1 MRSHRSM
8 QTHVL
13 IIVILWGNILLPC
26 IIFDTLVKA
35 SHGLTSVQNL
45 STGDILVGYSNN
57 KTTNVS
63 ITHITTTTTNTLIT
77 ITTNKGN
84 IYALPDQRFYDPVLQ
99 KWIQA
104 KNITTN
110 TVFLDSKFN
119 HITCINAQT
128 TSISPK
134 TVYHISTTNPHN
146 FFATEQEL
154 LTHNAFPLVA
164 LGVSWLFGLGSVEFA
179 GLSLATLLG
188 STAIGVKLFKKQG
201 KQNQS
206 FTIRPQG
213 SGSYGGFNPDP
224 KDDDNNSNTERIC
237 NTITKT
243 EFFKS
248 ISKEYEYWRD
258 NIYKRKHKAKGLDKK
273 TEYLKWDHL
282 HNDVEAYD
290 KWGKHLGSYNP
301 KTLQLYKQA
310 NPLNTI
316 PVK

>member
-1 MRSHRSM
+1 MRSHRSI
-8 QTHVL
+8 QAHAL
-13 IIVILWGNILLPC
+13 IIIMLWGNILLPS
-26 IIFDTLVKA
+26 IIADALIKTP
-35 SHGLTSVQNL
+35 HGLMPVQNL
-45 STGDILVGYSNN
+45 TIGDHLVGYSNN
-57 KTTNVS
+57 TITNVS
-63 ITHITTTTTNTLIT
+63 ITHITTIIANTLIA
-77 ITTNKGN
+77 ITTNKGT
-84 IYALPDQRFYDPVLQ
+84 IYALPDQRFYNPVLQ

-104 KNITTN
+104 KNITTD

-119 HITCINAQT
+119 HIICINAQT
-128 TSISPK
+128 NSIAPK
-134 TVYHISTTNPHN
+134 TVYHISTTDPHT

-154 LTHNAFPLVA
+154 LTHNAFPLIA

-188 STAIGVKLFKKQG
+188 GTAIGVKLFKKQN
-201 KQNQS
+201 KQTPS
-206 FTIRPQG
+206 FTITPQG
-213 SGSYGGFNPDP
+213 GGSYGGFNPDP
-224 KDDDNNSNTERIC
+224 NDDDKDSTTERIC

-290 KWGKHLGSYNP
+290 KWGKHLGSYDP
-301 KTLQLYKQA
+301 KTLQLYKKA
-310 NPLNTI
+310 NPLNII